1 MTSRSR
7 LLVLLVSTPLILFVV
22 IGGVMTRAMSRDDSY
37 SHLKVFDD
45 VVSLVMNNYVEKVN
59 PDDAMH
65 GAMRGLAEALDADSA
80 WLDPDQV
87 KTLTHHDEPPKGG
100 IGLEL
105 TRQYYLR
112 IIAARDG
119 SPAAKAGLR
128 TGDFVRI
135 INGKPTREMSVW
147 EGTRLLRG
155 APGSTVKLTII
166 RGNAAD
172 PHEIELTRE
181 VETGPMVS
189 GRIVRPE
196 VGLIRVAA
204 FTPHTAADLK
214 AQVGTLSG
222 QGARHLIIDLRS
234 TAEGAPGLGIAPAR
248 LFVAEGVL
256 GSRDSRNGKA
266 ETFSAESGDGSV
278 KLPVTLLVNNGTSQ
292 AAEVFAAAL
301 AGHKR
306 ADLVGEHTLGRA
318 AVQELVPLPDGSGLW
333 LSTMRFAGP
342 EDTPIHGKGL
352 TPDAEVDEPDVE
364 FGDTAPASDPIL
376 DKALERIG
384 GAEKA
389 AA

>member
-7 LLVLLVSTPLILFVV
+7 LLVLLVSTPLILLVV
-22 IGGVMTRAMSRDDSY
+22 IGGVMSRAMSREDSY

-45 VVSLVMNNYVEKVN
+45 VVSLVMNNYVEPVN
-59 PDDAMH
+59 PDKVMH
-65 GAMRGLAEALDADSA
+65 GAMRGLAEGLDADSA
-80 WLDPDQV
+80 WLDADQV
-87 KTLTHHDEPPKGG
+87 RSLARHDEEPKGG
-100 IGLEL
+100 IGVQL

-135 INGKPTREMSVW
+135 IGDKPTREMSVW

-155 APGSTVKLTII
+155 APGTKIKLTII

-172 PHEIELTRE
+172 PHQVEVTRE
-181 VETGPMVS
+181 AEAGPMVS
-189 GRIVRPE
+189 GRIVRPG

-204 FTPHTAADLK
+204 FTPHTATDLK
-214 AQVGTLSG
+214 QETGSLSG
-222 QGARHLIIDLRS
+222 QGARHLIIDLRG
-234 TAEGAPGLGIAPAR
+234 TAEGAPVLGVAPAR
-248 LFVAEGVL
+248 LFVPEGVIA
-256 GSRDSRNGKA
+256 SSESRNGTK
-266 ETFSAESGDGSV
+266 EEMSAASGDGSV
-278 KLPVTLLVNNGTSQ
+278 TLPVTLLVNNGTSQ

-301 AGHKR
+301 SGHKR

-318 AVQELVPLPDGSGLW
+318 AVQEIVALPDGSALW
-333 LSTMRFAGP
+333 LSTTRFVGP
-342 EDTPIHGKGL
+342 DGTPIHGKGL
-352 TPDAEVDEPDVE
+352 APDAEVDEPSVE
-364 FGDTAPASDPIL
+364 FGETAPTTDPIL